1 MISEEGRIRKEGQR
15 DHNLLAHNV
24 YVRLLEM
31 QRLNQV
37 NDLAFASIV
46 EATMKS
52 KSTQGSF

>member
-1 MISEEGRIRKEGQR
+1 M
-15 DHNLLAHNV
+15 HNELVLAHNV

-37 NDLAFASIV
+37 NDPAFASIV

-52 KSTQGSF
+52 KSTQGLS